1 MYIYLQ
7 ENNEFLFKTFG
18 LKMTS
23 SNDIFGIRSYKRTCL
38 KCCVTFICL
47 NNITLLVIKSNFTQ
61 TKVFKSITI
70 YLALNL
76 YYGSTYT

>member
-7 ENNEFLFKTFG
+7 ENNELVFKTFG

-23 SNDIFGIRSYKRTCL
+23 SNNIFGIRSYIHTCL
-38 KCCVTFICL
+38 KCCVTFVCL
-47 NNITLLVIKSNFTQ
+47 NNITLFLIKSNFTQ

-76 YYGSTYT
+76 YYGSTCT